1 MSSARQI
8 AKVSIEEY
16 LKAELNSPQKHEYIG
31 GVVYAMSGGRNVHAT
46 ISSNVTAALW
56 NRLPEGPCQAMNS
69 DVRIRIRLPG
79 HTRFYYPDASVICR
93 PNAADQLYQDH
104 PTLVVEVFSDSS
116 RRTDLHEKK
125 EAYLSISSLDL
136 YLLIEPEA
144 PEVIVYRRMESGFSR
159 EEWHDLGAVVP
170 LPELGIE
177 LPLGEIYRRVTF
189 EPEAE

>member
-1 MSSARQI
+1 MSMASQI
-8 AKVSIEEY
+8 AKVSIEDY
-16 LKAELNSPQKHEYIG
+16 LKAELDSPLKHEYLG

-46 ISSNVTAALW
+46 ISSNVTSALW

-69 DVRIRIRLPG
+69 DVKIRIRLPG
-79 HTRFYYPDASVICR
+79 HTRFYYPDASVVCR
-93 PNAADQLYQDH
+93 PNAPEQLYQDH

-125 EAYLSISSLDL
+125 EAYLSIPSLDL
-136 YLLIEPEA
+136 YLLVEPEA
-144 PEVIVYRRMESGFSR
+144 PEVIVYRRTESGFSR
-159 EEWHDLGAVVP
+159 EEWNGLEALIP

-177 LPLGEIYRRVTF
+177 LPLDEVYRRVAF